1 MMSRFFVK
9 ESDVGDKYIC
19 ITDREDI
26 HHIRRV
32 LRLRQG
38 DTIEI
43 SDGVK
48 WEYEGVI
55 EDIDDALVT
64 VSITD
69 KQAFAREPRL
79 RVTLF
84 QGMPKSGKMDYIVQ
98 KCVELGIDSIVPVF
112 MKRCD
117 VRDNGKSARKAQRW
131 QKIADEACKQCRRG
145 IVPSVSEP
153 VDDEEMFRLLET
165 YDLVL
170 FPYENEDKRSIKE
183 CLRNLGEKPVNV
195 AVVIGPEGGFAQSEA
210 EYLKR
215 YECVSLGKTILR
227 TETAGIA
234 ALAMIMYELEL

>member
-9 ESDVGDKYIC
+9 ESDVGEKHIC

-26 HHIRRV
+26 HHIRKV
-32 LRLRQG
+32 LRLRHG
-38 DTIEI
+38 DMIEI
-43 SDGVK
+43 SDGVR

-55 EDIDDALVT
+55 EEIDEAVVT
-64 VSITD
+64 VLITD

-79 RVTLF
+79 RITLF
-84 QGMPKSGKMDYIVQ
+84 QGMPKNQKMDLIVQ
-98 KCVELGIDSIVPVF
+98 KCVELGIDSIYPVF

-117 VRDNGKSARKAQRW
+117 VRDNGKAGRKAQRW
-131 QKIADEACKQCRRG
+131 QKIADEASKQCRRG
-145 IVPSVSEP
+145 IVPAIYEP
-153 VDDEEMFRLLET
+153 LSDEEMYSLLES

-170 FPYENEDKRSIKE
+170 FPYENEEKRSIKD
-183 CLRNLGEKPVNV
+183 CLRSLDEKPENV